1 MRCDCFYHR
10 EILTDIGK
18 AVIAIG
24 RSEGIISQ
32 VALFNVNHS
41 LQAVSPPCNLQFD
54 QERKS
59 EYQQS

>member
-1 MRCDCFYHR
+1 MHCDYFYHK

-41 LQAVSPPCNLQFD
+41 L
-54 QERKS
+54 
-59 EYQQS
+59 

>member
-1 MRCDCFYHR
+1 MHCDYFHHT

-41 LQAVSPPCNLQFD
+41 LQAFSPPCNLQFN
-54 QERKS
+54 QERKG